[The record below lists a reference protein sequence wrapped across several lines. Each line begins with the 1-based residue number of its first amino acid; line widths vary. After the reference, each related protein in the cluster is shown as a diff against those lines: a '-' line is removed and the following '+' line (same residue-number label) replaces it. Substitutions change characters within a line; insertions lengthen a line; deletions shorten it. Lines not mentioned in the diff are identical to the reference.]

1 MQQNLKLKK
10 DNIAVSFKSTNLNKT
25 KEFQDKD
32 KIEQAASIVQNLLT
46 NLEFVKFT
54 KNTNLDKKK
63 TGKEYDMEFIDK
75 ELLRK
80 LDNKEDLSIKEL
92 NKLKKVYYQNEDY
105 DIEKKLKEDKDMKKE
120 GFSVNDIVH
129 GIIMMRRE
137 P

>member
-1 MQQNLKLKK
+1 MKK

-46 NLEFVKFT
+46 NLEFVKFA

>member
-1 MQQNLKLKK
+1 MKK
-10 DNIAVSFKSTNLNKT
+10 NNIAVSFKSTNLNKT